1 MVNRPGDLQ
10 VTQQSR
16 WLYHNQP
23 LSARN
28 SFGKNIH
35 FSEVW
40 LLLSSPSSSTIWSV
54 LTADTSWGTPQR
66 PEGGD
71 PGVPQYHGM
80 GLDVPST

>member
-40 LLLSSPSSSTIWSV
+40 RLLSSPSSSTIWFV
-54 LTADTSWGTPQR
+54 LTADTSWGTPQC

-71 PGVPQYHGM
+71 PGAPQYHWNWA
-80 GLDVPST
+80 